1 MSSASVLKA
10 TAEERNIHTSGE
22 VVVQRDL
29 LEA

>member
-10 TAEERNIHTSGE
+10 AAEERNTHTSGE
-22 VVVQRDL
+22 VAVQRDL